1 MKYVYVIERSYRDS
15 DNYECTRRGEEIYG
29 IEENANAVRDEGNA
43 KIIARMELKFQC
55 DCVGVKE
62 IKKRNDALVAAG
74 LAEPKEFTLP
84 DRHWYRPECQEG
96 WLTTVKVRLED
107 AEDPQEDQED

>member
-1 MKYVYVIERSYRDS
+1 MKYVYVIESLYRDR

-43 KIIARMELKFQC
+43 KIIANMESKFQH
-55 DCVGVKE
+55 DCNTCKE
-62 IKKRNDALVAAG
+62 AQKRHDALVAAG
-74 LAEPKEFTLP
+74 LEGPVDFKLP

-107 AEDPQEDQED
+107 AEEDPQ